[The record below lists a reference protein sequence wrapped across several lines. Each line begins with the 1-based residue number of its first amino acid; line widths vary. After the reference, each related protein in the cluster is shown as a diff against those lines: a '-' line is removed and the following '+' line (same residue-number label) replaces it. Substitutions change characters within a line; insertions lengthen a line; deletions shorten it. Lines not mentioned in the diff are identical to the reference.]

1 MTASPQQ
8 GITQSLRLNQAQ
20 ILTLHTSPFV
30 IVPAEPGYINVFN
43 RATVSYVY
51 SNTPFTNV
59 DNLLSFVL
67 LPTIGSPVL
76 VSNSLS
82 ALNVLGV
89 SQSTGVSFLPA
100 NPYETLMSS
109 SANAPI
115 ALMIDGSNPIGGDS
129 KSSIVVSFAYS
140 IFQL

>member
-8 GITQSLRLNQAQ
+8 GITQSLRLNQSQ
-20 ILTLHTSPFV
+20 ILTLHTSPFI

-67 LPTIGSPVL
+67 LPTIGDPVL

-82 ALNVLGV
+82 ALNILGV

-115 ALMIDGSNPIGGDS
+115 ALTIDGSNPIGGDS